1 MEHIQKRNDYL
12 IENDAEQKVIPV
24 NYDEKNLLFLS
35 QLCKACMDAADK
47 SLITATLMASL
58 GLEWEEF
65 KNWFES
71 RYIGK
76 QKKSND

>member
-35 QLCKACMDAADK
+35 QLISFD
-47 SLITATLMASL
+47 I
-58 GLEWEEF
+58 
-65 KNWFES
+65 KNKLFTFMHIPN
-71 RYIGK
+71 RPFF
-76 QKKSND
+76 